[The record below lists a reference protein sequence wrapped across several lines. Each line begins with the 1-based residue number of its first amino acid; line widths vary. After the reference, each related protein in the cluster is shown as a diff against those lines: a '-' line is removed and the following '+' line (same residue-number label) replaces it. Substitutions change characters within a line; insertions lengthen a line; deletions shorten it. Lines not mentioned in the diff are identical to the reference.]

1 MGFDQR
7 EWALNWLKGSIVSY
21 MRGRISLT
29 MLFGRVRRCLE
40 SYGIT
45 PSDIE
50 VLIEIIVRDPALNLG
65 PSNERI
71 KRLEP
76 LVGFLEKV
84 KG

>member
-1 MGFDQR
+1 MGFNQR

-21 MRGRISLT
+21 MRGRISLV
-29 MLFGRVRRCLE
+29 MLLGRVRRCIE

-50 VLIEIIVRDPALNLG
+50 VLIEVIVRDPALNLG
-65 PSNERI
+65 SSDERV

-76 LVGFLEKV
+76 LMEFLSKV

>member
-21 MRGRISLT
+21 MRGGISLV
-29 MLFGRVRRCLE
+29 MLLGRVRRCIE
-40 SYGIT
+40 SYNIK

-50 VLIEIIVRDPALNLG
+50 VLIEVIVRDPVLNLG
-65 PSNERI
+65 SSDERV

-76 LVGFLEKV
+76 LKEFLSKV